1 MKRFSFFLFAIV
13 FFGLCLCGPALAQN
27 FYSLPASVQ
36 NAIALLKKEIKRD
49 EEIVS
54 FPINISR
61 VKMARKLIAHGL
73 KPKQELIDS
82 FARFKAPE
90 LEDAINGL
98 RQTLAVEKSVVNETR
113 TISPVRIRA
122 GRAIRNNIKIK
133 KRAITLLENWAAK
146 NGKY

>member
-1 MKRFSFFLFAIV
+1 MV
-13 FFGLCLCGPALAQN
+13 FFGVHGPGPGGAQS

-36 NAIALLKKEIKRD
+36 NAITLLKEEIERD

-61 VKMARKLIAHGL
+61 VRMARKLIAPGL
-73 KPKQELIDS
+73 KPKQELIKS

-90 LEDAINGL
+90 LDDAINAL
-98 RQTLAVEKSVVNETR
+98 RQTLAVEKSIVNETR
-113 TISPVRIRA
+113 TISPVRHRT

-133 KRAITLLENWAAK
+133 KGAIARFEKWATK
-146 NGKY
+146 KGKY